1 MPLCVPLL
9 FPFLSFE
16 RCWPTLLFCNELLCV
31 LLLLRQNLLNAPLD
45 GRQWRP
51 QEIEK
56 KALKIRRSVR
66 VGFVK

>member
-31 LLLLRQNLLNAPLD
+31 SKNIELFQRQTEKAKSC
-45 GRQWRP
+45 R
-51 QEIEK
+51 IE
-56 KALKIRRSVR
+56 
-66 VGFVK
+66 FC

>member
-31 LLLLRQNLLNAPLD
+31 TRFESLVVTLLDTLAIRQSL
-45 GRQWRP
+45 
-51 QEIEK
+51 
-56 KALKIRRSVR
+56 
-66 VGFVK
+66 